1 MERRLLQLVVVLAGF
16 VPVLAGGAGV
26 LLGAAMV
33 NDAGAN
39 LSADSHFRYLSGL
52 LLAIGLAF
60 WSTIPR
66 IAAQTARFRLLTCLV
81 VAGGLGRLVA
91 LGVASWWLVPRIER
105 HTASVRLLTVLVF
118 VGGLGRLLG
127 LVMHGIPGPPM
138 LGGLVMELVV
148 TPAIC
153 LWQGRVG
160 RT

>member
-60 WSTIPR
+60 W
-66 IAAQTARFRLLTCLV
+66 
-81 VAGGLGRLVA
+81 
-91 LGVASWWLVPRIER
+91 WMVPRIER
-105 HTASVRLLTVLVF
+105 HTSHVRLLTLIVF
-118 VGGLGRLLG
+118 AGGLGRLFG
-127 LVMHGIPGPPM
+127 IAVHGVPDPPM
-138 LGGLVMELVV
+138 LGGLTMELIV

-153 LWQGRVG
+153 FWQGRVG
-160 RT
+160 RDADGPG

>member
-1 MERRLLQLVVVLAGF
+1 MEKTMERRLLQLVVVLAGF

-60 WSTIPR
+60 W
-66 IAAQTARFRLLTCLV
+66 
-81 VAGGLGRLVA
+81 
-91 LGVASWWLVPRIER
+91 WMVPRIER